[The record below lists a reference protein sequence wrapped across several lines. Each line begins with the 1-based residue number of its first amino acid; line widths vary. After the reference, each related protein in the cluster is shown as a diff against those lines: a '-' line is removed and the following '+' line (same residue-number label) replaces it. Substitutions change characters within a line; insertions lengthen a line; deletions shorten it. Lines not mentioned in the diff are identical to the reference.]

1 MGGASHRVEGQ
12 SIDGRVGK
20 YVERVGDEA
29 RGLGE
34 ETEFH
39 FSRKHKGVNGQQG
52 PERLRFRGII
62 CSSNF
67 RLFGDVNRCGFEE
80 SCAQTQ
86 GFPFLEN
93 ACRLA
98 RVDNGDLS
106 LRDVKGDGS
115 DALGFSKTVRIRFFS
130 AAQSILGTEK
140 IVRWWLSAE
149 VVAVENLLRYFLRS
163 S

>member
-1 MGGASHRVEGQ
+1 VGAAFFFGGVEKQGRDIGHQRHQTHNNQEFGNGFASRNDAEQNLAQGA
-12 SIDGRVGK
+12 
-20 YVERVGDEA
+20 EA
-29 RGLGE
+29 S
-34 ETEFH
+34 T
-39 FSRKHKGVNGQQG
+39 S
-52 PERLRFRGII
+52 

-93 ACRLA
+93 ACRIA

-106 LRDVKGDGS
+106 LREVKGDGS

-130 AAQSILGTEK
+130 TAQSILGTDK